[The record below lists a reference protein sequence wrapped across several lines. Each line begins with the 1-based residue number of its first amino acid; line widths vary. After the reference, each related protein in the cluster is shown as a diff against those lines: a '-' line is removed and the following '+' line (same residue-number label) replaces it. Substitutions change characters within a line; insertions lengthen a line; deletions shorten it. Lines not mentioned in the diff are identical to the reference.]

1 MFTWSEDLSLMISD
15 DDAERLVGDGLQ
27 DVVCSEYDG
36 SSDRD
41 LHEGEQEKAVVDH
54 MEDDE
59 NEEHHR
65 RREKRRKDMIRS
77 GVGLSVTVLV
87 ALSAIMF
94 YGADRSRFGKDF
106 IEHYADVSMLADWY
120 QRSSWAAG
128 FVAGLGER
136 VLGL

>member
-1 MFTWSEDLSLMISD
+1 MLSD

-27 DVVCSEYDG
+27 DVCCEYDG

-41 LHEGEQEKAVVDH
+41 LHEGDQEKAVVDH

-59 NEEHHR
+59 KEEYHR
-65 RREKRRKDMIRS
+65 RRERRRKEMIRS

-87 ALSAIMF
+87 ALSAIML

-106 IEHYADVSMLADWY
+106 IGNYADVSMLADWY
-120 QRSSWAAG
+120 QRGSWAAG
-128 FVAGLGER
+128 FVAELGER